1 MQMQLP
7 PLLITSA
14 ITIADQQ
21 PVIGDPDERLRLTL
35 VAIGKWLELAPEIQ
49 MVICDGSNF
58 DLSTIMRTHFPQAK
72 IECLHFQNDAA
83 LVAKLG
89 KGYGEGEIINYALDH
104 SKHLQAASFFIKC
117 TSKVWIKNFSACL
130 RYWDGRFICNADFS
144 NVTKFK
150 PYTLNHID
158 TRFFIVDKAFYRETF
173 AQAYLQVNDPLRQT
187 IEQCFKKIVLEKKLQ
202 EFILPIWPA
211 LAGFAGST
219 GEDYELSRLGIWKED
234 FKRMVLRWR
243 SPLVAH
249 K

>member
-1 MQMQLP
+1 M
-7 PLLITSA
+7 
-14 ITIADQQ
+14 
-21 PVIGDPDERLRLTL
+21 
-35 VAIGKWLELAPEIQ
+35 
-49 MVICDGSNF
+49 
-58 DLSTIMRTHFPQAK
+58 
-72 IECLHFQNDAA
+72 
-83 LVAKLG
+83 
-89 KGYGEGEIINYALDH
+89 
-104 SKHLQAASFFIKC
+104 
-117 TSKVWIKNFSACL
+117 WIKNFSACL
-130 RYWDGRFICNADFS
+130 RYWNGRFICNADFS

-202 EFILPIWPA
+202 GFILPIWPA